1 MDPIHKFDMGFSCL
15 SAPFLPIHSVLSE
28 FLVSVALWGRL
39 PGNFVVL
46 APDSGRL
53 IDQNIHG
60 PNTQVRY
67 GFQLSERAVPT
78 YT

>member
-1 MDPIHKFDMGFSCL
+1 MDPIHKLNMGFSCL
-15 SAPFLPIHSVLSE
+15 SAPFLPMQSVLSE
-28 FLVSVALWGRL
+28 YRVSVVLWGRL

-46 APDSGRL
+46 APDSDRR
-53 IDQNIHG
+53 IDQTIHG

-67 GFQLSERAVPT
+67 GFLLSERAVPT